1 MTLGSRGGLYTV
13 KHRRE
18 PTASRG
24 HACSRATGADARR
37 QWRIAADAAAF
48 AQDAARGSARGHA
61 AHRHEARLRARRV
74 RHVHGADRRQAGA
87 ELPPPA
93 GPARGPGDHDDRRH
107 GGRVRSSSPPGRLRG
122 VGRGAVR
129 LLHARHP
136 AVRKIAARGKSAPD
150 APGDPRGV
158 GGQPVPVHRLHQNPG
173 GGRARGRPVA
183 MKLVGRPLPK
193 VDAATKVTG
202 RALYADDI
210 VLPRTLHCKIL
221 RSPHPHARILSI
233 DTSGARR
240 IPGVVAVI
248 TGTDLPIKFGILPV
262 TQDERALEHEKVR
275 YVGDPIAAVAA
286 LEEEIAAA
294 ACDAIAVEYEV
305 LEPVMTIDAALQKP
319 KDEPIQDYGG
329 PNNVHKF
336 VALEFGDVDAGFGR
350 AEVIRE
356 DVFFFQGN
364 THLPME
370 QHSAIA
376 TYVDGKVT
384 LWSSTQVVHYVHRAL
399 SKVLELPMH
408 RIRVIG
414 AAHGGGFGGKTDPF
428 AHEIIVCKLAMLTG
442 RPVKCT
448 LTREEVFYAHRGRH
462 PVLMWVRSGV
472 TRDGRITAMHFRS
485 ALDGGAYGS
494 YGVASTF
501 YTGALQTVTY
511 DIPAYRFEGC
521 RVFTNKPPCGPKR
534 GHGTPQPRFAL
545 ELHLEK
551 IALDIGLDP
560 VELKQ
565 RNFVK
570 PNTRTV
576 NWLRVTSCGLDEC
589 TERVIKASRFHD
601 RKTRVGRGMGF
612 AISSYLSGAGT
623 AIYWNDMPHSEVQIK
638 VDRGGVTAYCGAM
651 DIGQGSD
658 SVLATIIAEELGLQP
673 SDIRLVTADTD
684 TTPIDLGSY
693 SSRVTFMAGNAALEA
708 ARKMRALLV
717 EAVAAKTGAEASAID
732 VSEARVGDCSF
743 EEASVLAEA
752 RFGTLTTAGSYTPPK
767 IAGPYKGSGVGPSPA
782 YSYSACVVDLDAD
795 ARTGL
800 IHVNKIWIAHDV
812 GRAINPLLVEGQVE
826 GSVYMGLGEALMEEQ
841 VFRKGL
847 HKWPS
852 MLEYKSPTFLDMP
865 EVKTFIVETDDPEG
879 PYGAKEAGQGPLLP
893 VPPAVSA
900 AVFDALGVWI
910 DEVPVTPEKVIEAL
924 RRKEKGEPP
933 RYGPPRFPSS

>member
-1 MTLGSRGGLYTV
+1 M
-13 KHRRE
+13 
-18 PTASRG
+18 
-24 HACSRATGADARR
+24 
-37 QWRIAADAAAF
+37 
-48 AQDAARGSARGHA
+48 
-61 AHRHEARLRARRV
+61 RV
-74 RHVHGADRRQAGA
+74 
-87 ELPPPA
+87 
-93 GPARGPGDHDDRRH
+93 
-107 GGRVRSSSPPGRLRG
+107 
-122 VGRGAVR
+122 VG
-129 LLHARHP
+129 
-136 AVRKIAARGKSAPD
+136 K
-150 APGDPRGV
+150 
-158 GGQPVPVHRLHQNPG
+158 
-173 GGRARGRPVA
+173 
-183 MKLVGRPLPK
+183 PLPK
-193 VDAATKVTG
+193 VDAAAKVTG
-202 RALYADDI
+202 RAMYADDML
-210 VLPRTLHCKIL
+210 LPRTLHCKIL
-221 RSPHPHARILSI
+221 RSPHPHARILAI
-233 DTSGARR
+233 DTSAARR
-240 IPGVVAVI
+240 IAGVQAVI
-248 TGTDLPIKFGILPV
+248 TGIDLPIKFGILPV

-286 LEEEIAAA
+286 TEEEIAAA
-294 ACDAIAVEYEV
+294 ACDAIEVEYEV
-305 LEPVMTIDAALQKP
+305 LEPVMSIEAALAEP
-319 KDEPIQDYGG
+319 NDERIQDYGG
-329 PNNVHKF
+329 PNNVHKL
-336 VALEFGDVDAGFGR
+336 VALEFGDVDEGFAR
-350 AEVIRE
+350 ADKIRE

-376 TYVDGKVT
+376 TYVGGRVT

-462 PVLMWVRSGV
+462 PVLMWVRTGA
-472 TRDGRITAMHFRS
+472 TKDGRITAMHFRS

-501 YTGALQTVTY
+501 YTGALQPVTY

-534 GHGTPQPRFAL
+534 GHGTPQPRFAI

-551 IALDIGLDP
+551 LAADLGLDGAD
-560 VELKQ
+560 LK
-565 RNFVK
+565 RSNFVK

-576 NWLRVTSCGLDEC
+576 NWLRVTSCGLEEC
-589 TERVIKASRFHD
+589 TERVMEASGYR
-601 RKTRVGRGMGF
+601 TRARRPGHGMGF
-612 AISSYLSGAGT
+612 AISSYMSGAGT

-638 VDRGGVTAYCGAM
+638 VDRGGVTVYCGAM

-658 SVLATIIAEELGLQP
+658 SVLATIVAEELGLQP

-708 ARKMRALLV
+708 ARKMRAMLV
-717 EAVAAKTGAEASAID
+717 EAAGDRID
-732 VSEARVGDCSF
+732 QITF
-743 EEASVLAEA
+743 EEASILAEA
-752 RFGTLTTAGSYTPPK
+752 KFGTLTSAGSYTPPK

-800 IHVNKIWIAHDV
+800 VHVNKIWIAHDV

-865 EVKTFIVETDDPEG
+865 DVQTFIVETNDPEG

-893 VPPAVSA
+893 VPPAVCLA
-900 AVFDALGVWI
+900 LHDALGVWI
-910 DEVPVTPEKVIEAL
+910 DEIPVTPEKVVEAL
-924 RRKEKGEPP
+924 RRKDKGEPP
-933 RYGPPRFPSS
+933 RYGPPHFPDIPYPPVIKVQPPPRDS

>member
-1 MTLGSRGGLYTV
+1 MTAPNNG
-13 KHRRE
+13 
-18 PTASRG
+18 
-24 HACSRATGADARR
+24 
-37 QWRIAADAAAF
+37 F
-48 AQDAARGSARGHA
+48 A
-61 AHRHEARLRARRV
+61 V
-74 RHVHGADRRQAGA
+74 
-87 ELPPPA
+87 
-93 GPARGPGDHDDRRH
+93 
-107 GGRVRSSSPPGRLRG
+107 
-122 VGRGAVR
+122 
-129 LLHARHP
+129 
-136 AVRKIAARGKSAPD
+136 IGKPFPKPD
-150 APGDPRGV
+150 AV
-158 GGQPVPVHRLHQNPG
+158 S
-173 GGRARGRPVA
+173 
-183 MKLVGRPLPK
+183 
-193 VDAATKVTG
+193 KVTG
-202 RALYADDI
+202 RAIYADDM
-210 VLPRTLHCKIL
+210 LPARTLHCRIL

-233 DTSGARR
+233 DTSAARR
-240 IPGVVAVI
+240 MPGVQAVI
-248 TGTDLPIKFGILPV
+248 TGADLPIKFGILPV

-286 LEEEIAAA
+286 VDEEIAAA
-294 ACDAIAVEYEV
+294 ACDAISVEYEV
-305 LEPVMTIDAALQKP
+305 LEPVMSIDEALAET
-319 KDEPIQDYGG
+319 KDERIQDYGG
-329 PNNVHKF
+329 PNNIHKL
-336 VALEFGDVDAGFGR
+336 VALEFGDVDAGFER
-350 AEVIRE
+350 AAHIRE

-376 TYVDGKVT
+376 TFVDGRVT

-399 SKVLELPMH
+399 AKVLELPMN

-462 PVLMWVRSGV
+462 PVLMWVRTGV
-472 TRDGRITAMHFRS
+472 TKDGLITAMHFKT

-534 GHGTPQPRFAL
+534 GHGTPQPRFAM

-551 IALDIGLDP
+551 IAHDLGIDP
-560 VELKQ
+560 VDLKQ

-570 PNTRTV
+570 PMTRTV

-589 TERVIKASRFHD
+589 TERVMTASGYRN
-601 RKTRVGRGMGF
+601 RQRRPGRGLGF

-658 SVLATIIAEELGLQP
+658 SVLAAIVAEELGLQP
-673 SDIRLVTADTD
+673 RDIRLVTADTD

-693 SSRVTFMAGNAALEA
+693 SSRVTFMVGNAALQA
-708 ARKMRALLV
+708 ARKMRGMLVDAV
-717 EAVAAKTGAEASAID
+717 EAKMGSADAVTVAAGRI
-732 VSEARVGDCSF
+732 GDFTF
-743 EEASVLAEA
+743 EEASILAEA
-752 RFGTLTTAGSYTPPK
+752 RFGTLTSAGSYTPPK

-795 ARTGL
+795 ARTG
-800 IHVNKIWIAHDV
+800 IVHINKVWIAHDV
-812 GRAINPLLVEGQVE
+812 GRAINPLLVEGQIE
-826 GSVYMGLGEALMEEQ
+826 GSIYMGLGEALMEEQ
-841 VFRKGL
+841 AFRKGL

-852 MLEYKSPTFLDMP
+852 MLEYKSPTFMDMP
-865 EVKTFIVETDDPEG
+865 EVETFIVETVDPEG

-893 VPPAVSA
+893 VIPAVSS

-910 DEVPVTPEKVIEAL
+910 DEVPVTPEKIVEAL
-924 RRKEKGEPP
+924 RHKEKGEA
-933 RYGPPRFPSS
+933 PRFGPARYPSIPYPDCIKVEPPPKELDRASAASI

>member
-1 MTLGSRGGLYTV
+1 MTKEDG
-13 KHRRE
+13 
-18 PTASRG
+18 
-24 HACSRATGADARR
+24 
-37 QWRIAADAAAF
+37 F
-48 AQDAARGSARGHA
+48 A
-61 AHRHEARLRARRV
+61 V
-74 RHVHGADRRQAGA
+74 
-87 ELPPPA
+87 
-93 GPARGPGDHDDRRH
+93 
-107 GGRVRSSSPPGRLRG
+107 
-122 VGRGAVR
+122 
-129 LLHARHP
+129 
-136 AVRKIAARGKSAPD
+136 IGK
-150 APGDPRGV
+150 
-158 GGQPVPVHRLHQNPG
+158 
-173 GGRARGRPVA
+173 
-183 MKLVGRPLPK
+183 PLPK
-193 VDAATKVTG
+193 PDAVSKVTG
-202 RALYADDI
+202 RAVYADDM
-210 VLPRTLHCKIL
+210 LPARTLHCRIL

-233 DTSGARR
+233 DTSAARR
-240 IPGVVAVI
+240 MPGVQAVI
-248 TGTDLPIKFGILPV
+248 TGADLPIKFGILPV

-275 YVGDPIAAVAA
+275 YVGDPIAAIAA
-286 LEEEIAAA
+286 VDEEIAAA
-294 ACDAIAVEYEV
+294 ACDAISVEYEV
-305 LEPVMTIDAALQKP
+305 LEPVMSIDEALADI
-319 KDEPIQDYGG
+319 KDERIQDYGG
-329 PNNVHKF
+329 PNNIHKL
-336 VALEFGDVDAGFGR
+336 VALEFGDVDGGFEK
-350 AEVIRE
+350 ADHVRE

-370 QHSAIA
+370 QHSAVA
-376 TYVDGKVT
+376 TFVDGRVT

-399 SKVLELPMH
+399 AKVLELPMS

-462 PVLMWVRSGV
+462 PVLMWVRTGV
-472 TRDGRITAMHFRS
+472 TKDGHITAMHFKT

-551 IALDIGLDP
+551 IAHDIGLDP
-560 VELKQ
+560 VDLKQ
-565 RNFVK
+565 ANFVK
-570 PNTRTV
+570 PMTRTV

-589 TERVIKASRFHD
+589 AERVISASGYRNRQRRAGH
-601 RKTRVGRGMGF
+601 GLGF

-638 VDRGGVTAYCGAM
+638 LDRGGVTAFCGAM

-658 SVLATIIAEELGLQP
+658 SVLAAIVAEELGIQAR
-673 SDIRLVTADTD
+673 DVRLVTADTD

-693 SSRVTFMAGNAALEA
+693 SSRVTFMAGNAALQA
-708 ARKMRALLV
+708 ARKMRGMLV
-717 EAVAAKTGAEASAID
+717 EAVAVKTGSAADAVTVADGRI
-732 VSEARVGDCSF
+732 GDFSF
-743 EEASVLAEA
+743 EEASSLAEA
-752 RFGTLTTAGSYTPPK
+752 RFGTLTSAGSYTPPK

-795 ARTGL
+795 PRSGIVHL
-800 IHVNKIWIAHDV
+800 NKVWIAHDV

-841 VFRKGL
+841 AFRKGL

-852 MLEYKSPTFLDMP
+852 MLEYKSPTFMDMP
-865 EVKTFIVETDDPEG
+865 EVETFIVETIDPEG

-893 VPPAVSA
+893 VIPAVSS

-910 DEVPVTPEKVIEAL
+910 DEVPVTPEKIVEAL
-924 RRKEKGEPP
+924 RRKEKGN
-933 RYGPPRFPSS
+933 PPRFGPVRFPAIPYPACIKVEPPPKTLEVGSASTASI

>member
-1 MTLGSRGGLYTV
+1 M
-13 KHRRE
+13 
-18 PTASRG
+18 
-24 HACSRATGADARR
+24 
-37 QWRIAADAAAF
+37 
-48 AQDAARGSARGHA
+48 
-61 AHRHEARLRARRV
+61 RV
-74 RHVHGADRRQAGA
+74 
-87 ELPPPA
+87 
-93 GPARGPGDHDDRRH
+93 
-107 GGRVRSSSPPGRLRG
+107 
-122 VGRGAVR
+122 VG
-129 LLHARHP
+129 
-136 AVRKIAARGKSAPD
+136 K
-150 APGDPRGV
+150 
-158 GGQPVPVHRLHQNPG
+158 
-173 GGRARGRPVA
+173 
-183 MKLVGRPLPK
+183 PLPK
-193 VDAATKVTG
+193 VDAAAKVTG
-202 RALYADDI
+202 RAMYADDML
-210 VLPRTLHCKIL
+210 LPRTLHCKIL
-221 RSPHPHARILSI
+221 RSPHPHARILAI
-233 DTSGARR
+233 DTSAARR
-240 IPGVVAVI
+240 IAGVQAVI
-248 TGTDLPIKFGILPV
+248 TGIDLPIKFGILPV

-286 LEEEIAAA
+286 TEEEIAAA
-294 ACDAIAVEYEV
+294 ACDAIEVEYEV
-305 LEPVMTIDAALQKP
+305 LEPVMSIEAALAEP

-329 PNNVHKF
+329 PNNVHKL
-336 VALEFGDVDAGFGR
+336 VALEFGDVDEGFAR
-350 AEVIRE
+350 ADKIRE

-376 TYVDGKVT
+376 TYVGGRVT

-462 PVLMWVRSGV
+462 PVLMWVRTGA
-472 TRDGRITAMHFRS
+472 TKDGRITAMHFRS

-501 YTGALQTVTY
+501 YTGALQPVTY

-534 GHGTPQPRFAL
+534 GHGTPQPRFAI

-551 IALDIGLDP
+551 LAADLGLDGAD
-560 VELKQ
+560 LK
-565 RNFVK
+565 RSNFVK

-576 NWLRVTSCGLDEC
+576 NWLRVTSCGLEEC
-589 TERVIKASRFHD
+589 TERVMEASGYR
-601 RKTRVGRGMGF
+601 TRARRPGHGMGF
-612 AISSYLSGAGT
+612 AISSYMSGAGT

-638 VDRGGVTAYCGAM
+638 VDRGGVTVYCGAM

-658 SVLATIIAEELGLQP
+658 SVLATIVAEELGLQP

-708 ARKMRALLV
+708 ARKMRAMLV
-717 EAVAAKTGAEASAID
+717 EAAGDRID
-732 VSEARVGDCSF
+732 QITF
-743 EEASVLAEA
+743 EEASILAEA
-752 RFGTLTTAGSYTPPK
+752 KFGTLTSAGSYTPPK

-800 IHVNKIWIAHDV
+800 VHVNKIWIAHDV

-865 EVKTFIVETDDPEG
+865 DVQTFIVETNDPEG

-893 VPPAVSA
+893 VPPAVCLA
-900 AVFDALGVWI
+900 LHDALGVWI
-910 DEVPVTPEKVIEAL
+910 DEIPVTPEKVVEAL
-924 RRKEKGEPP
+924 RRKDKGEPP
-933 RYGPPRFPSS
+933 RYGPPHFPDIPYPPVIKVQPPPRDS

>member
-1 MTLGSRGGLYTV
+1 M
-13 KHRRE
+13 
-18 PTASRG
+18 
-24 HACSRATGADARR
+24 
-37 QWRIAADAAAF
+37 
-48 AQDAARGSARGHA
+48 
-61 AHRHEARLRARRV
+61 RV
-74 RHVHGADRRQAGA
+74 
-87 ELPPPA
+87 
-93 GPARGPGDHDDRRH
+93 
-107 GGRVRSSSPPGRLRG
+107 
-122 VGRGAVR
+122 VG
-129 LLHARHP
+129 
-136 AVRKIAARGKSAPD
+136 K
-150 APGDPRGV
+150 
-158 GGQPVPVHRLHQNPG
+158 
-173 GGRARGRPVA
+173 
-183 MKLVGRPLPK
+183 PLPK
-193 VDAATKVTG
+193 VDSAAKVTG

-210 VLPRTLHCKIL
+210 ALPRTLHCKIL
-221 RSPHPHARILSI
+221 RSPHPHARIVSI
-233 DTSGARR
+233 DTSAARR
-240 IPGVVAVI
+240 IPGVLAVI
-248 TGTDLPIKFGILPV
+248 TGSDLPVKFGILPV

-286 LEEEIAAA
+286 TEEEIAAA

-305 LEPVMTIDAALQKP
+305 LEPVMSIEAALQTP
-319 KDEPIQDYGG
+319 KDERIQDYGG
-329 PNNVHKF
+329 PNNIHKF
-336 VALEFGDVDAGFGR
+336 VSLEFGDVDAGFEG
-350 AEVIRE
+350 ADHIRE
-356 DVFFFQGN
+356 DVLFFQGN

-462 PVLMWVRSGV
+462 PVLMWVRTGV

-551 IALDIGLDP
+551 IAHDIGLDP
-560 VELKQ
+560 VELKR
-565 RNFVK
+565 RNFVQ
-570 PNTRTV
+570 PNTLTV
-576 NWLRVTSCGLDEC
+576 NWLRVTSCGLVEC

-601 RKTRVGRGMGF
+601 RAARPGHGMGF

-623 AIYWNDMPHSEVQIK
+623 AIYWNDMPHSEVQLK
-638 VDRGGVTAYCGAM
+638 VDRGGVTAFCGAM

-658 SVLATIIAEELGLQP
+658 SVLATIIAEELGLEP
-673 SDIRLVTADTD
+673 ADIRLVTADTD

-708 ARKMRALLV
+708 ARKMRAMLV
-717 EAVAAKTGAEASAID
+717 EAVQASGRRID
-732 VSEARVGDCSF
+732 DVTF

-752 RFGTLTTAGSYTPPK
+752 RFGTLTSAGSYTPPK

-795 ARTGL
+795 PRTGL
-800 IHVNKIWIAHDV
+800 IRVNKVWIAHDV

-865 EVKTFIVETDDPEG
+865 EIETFIIETIDPEG

-893 VPPAVSA
+893 VPPAVCA
-900 AVFDALGVWI
+900 AVHDALGIWI
-910 DEVPVTPEKVIEAL
+910 DEIPVTPEKVIEAL
-924 RRKEKGEPP
+924 RRKEKGEPA
-933 RYGPPRFPSS
+933 RYGPQRFPPIPYPAPIKVEPPSKKDAAPAAI

>member
-1 MTLGSRGGLYTV
+1 MSGSPL
-13 KHRRE
+13 
-18 PTASRG
+18 
-24 HACSRATGADARR
+24 
-37 QWRIAADAAAF
+37 
-48 AQDAARGSARGHA
+48 
-61 AHRHEARLRARRV
+61 
-74 RHVHGADRRQAGA
+74 
-87 ELPPPA
+87 
-93 GPARGPGDHDDRRH
+93 ARGPRRET
-107 GGRVRSSSPPGRLRG
+107 
-122 VGRGAVR
+122 AV
-129 LLHARHP
+129 
-136 AVRKIAARGKSAPD
+136 
-150 APGDPRGV
+150 
-158 GGQPVPVHRLHQNPG
+158 
-173 GGRARGRPVA
+173 
-183 MKLVGRPLPK
+183 VGRPLAK
-193 VDAATKVTG
+193 VDAAAKTTG
-202 RALYADDI
+202 RAVYADDM
-210 VLPRTLHCKIL
+210 LPARTLHCRIL
-221 RSPHPHARILSI
+221 RSPHPHARIASI
-233 DTSGARR
+233 DTSAAGR

-248 TGTDLPIKFGILPV
+248 TGADLPVKFGILPV
-262 TQDERALEHEKVR
+262 TQDERALEHEKAR

-286 LEEEIAAA
+286 VDEEIAAA
-294 ACDAIAVEYEV
+294 ACDAIDVEYEV
-305 LEPVMTIDAALQKP
+305 LEPVMSIDAALAPP
-319 KDEPIQDYGG
+319 KDERIHDYGG

-336 VALEFGDVDAGFGR
+336 VALEFGDLEAGFAR
-350 AEVIRE
+350 AAKVRE
-356 DVFFFQGN
+356 DVFFYQGN

-370 QHSAIA
+370 QHSAVA

-408 RIRVIG
+408 RVRVIG

-428 AHEIIVCKLAMLTG
+428 AHEIIVAKLAMLTG

-462 PVLMWVRSGV
+462 PVLMWVRTGA
-472 TRDGRITAMHFRS
+472 DAEGRITAMHFRT

-534 GHGTPQPRFAL
+534 GHGTPQPRFGL
-545 ELHLEK
+545 ELHIEK
-551 IALDIGLDP
+551 LAADLGLDP
-560 VELKQ
+560 TDMKR

-589 TERVIKASRFHD
+589 ALRVLDASRFRNRERRPGH
-601 RKTRVGRGMGF
+601 GMGF

-658 SVLATIIAEELGLQP
+658 SVLATIVAEELGLQP
-673 SDIRLVTADTD
+673 SDVRLVTADTD

-717 EAVAAKTGAEASAID
+717 EAVEAAGKRYEH
-732 VSEARVGDCSF
+732 VSF
-743 EEASVLAEA
+743 EDAAVLGEA

-782 YSYSACVVDLDAD
+782 YSYSACVVDVDAD
-795 ARTGL
+795 ARTG
-800 IHVNKIWIAHDV
+800 IVTVNKVWIAHDV
-812 GRAINPLLVEGQVE
+812 GRAINPTLVEGQVE

-841 VFRKGL
+841 VFRRGL

-865 EVKTFIVETDDPEG
+865 EVETFLIETIDPEG

-893 VPPAVSA
+893 VPPAVCSA
-900 AVFDALGVWI
+900 VHDALGVWI
-910 DEVPVTPEKVIEAL
+910 DEIPVTPEKVLEAL
-924 RRKEKGEPP
+924 RRKEKGEEP
-933 RYGPPRFPSS
+933 RYGPPRFPSIPYPETIKVMPPPKNAATAEA

>member
-1 MTLGSRGGLYTV
+1 M
-13 KHRRE
+13 
-18 PTASRG
+18 
-24 HACSRATGADARR
+24 
-37 QWRIAADAAAF
+37 
-48 AQDAARGSARGHA
+48 
-61 AHRHEARLRARRV
+61 RV
-74 RHVHGADRRQAGA
+74 
-87 ELPPPA
+87 
-93 GPARGPGDHDDRRH
+93 
-107 GGRVRSSSPPGRLRG
+107 
-122 VGRGAVR
+122 
-129 LLHARHP
+129 
-136 AVRKIAARGKSAPD
+136 I
-150 APGDPRGV
+150 
-158 GGQPVPVHRLHQNPG
+158 
-173 GGRARGRPVA
+173 
-183 MKLVGRPLPK
+183 GRPLPK
-193 VDAATKVTG
+193 VDAASKVTG
-202 RALYADDI
+202 RAVYADDM
-210 VLPRTLHCKIL
+210 LPARTLHCKIL

-233 DTSGARR
+233 DTSAARR
-240 IPGVVAVI
+240 IPGVIAVI
-248 TGTDLPIKFGILPV
+248 TGSDLPVKFGILPV

-275 YVGDPIAAVAA
+275 YAGDPIAAVAA
-286 LEEEIAAA
+286 TEEEIAAA
-294 ACDAIAVEYEV
+294 ACDAIDVTYKV
-305 LEPVMTIDAALQKP
+305 LEPVMSIDAALEP
-319 KDEPIQDYGG
+319 AKDERIQDYGG
-329 PNNVHKF
+329 PNNVHKL
-336 VALEFGDVDAGFGR
+336 VALEFGDVDGGFER
-350 AEVIRE
+350 AAHVRE

-376 TYVDGKVT
+376 TYVDGRVT

-399 SKVLELPMH
+399 AKVLELPMN

-428 AHEIIVCKLAMLTG
+428 AHEIIVAKLAMLTG

-448 LTREEVFYAHRGRH
+448 LNREEVFYAHRGRH
-462 PVLMWVRSGV
+462 PVLMWVRTGV
-472 TRDGRITAMHFRS
+472 TPDGRITAMHFRS

-511 DIPAYRFEGC
+511 DLPAYRFEGC

-551 IALDIGLDP
+551 IAQDLGLDP
-560 VELKQ
+560 VDLKR

-576 NWLRVTSCGLDEC
+576 NWLRVTSCGLEEC
-589 TERVIKASRFHD
+589 TDRVIEASGYRERVKRAGH
-601 RKTRVGRGMGF
+601 GMGF

-658 SVLATIIAEELGLQP
+658 SVLATIVAEEFGLQP
-673 SDIRLVTADTD
+673 ADIRLVTADTD

-717 EAVAAKTGAEASAID
+717 EAVEAGGRRFD
-732 VSEARVGDCSF
+732 EVSF
-743 EEASVLAEA
+743 EEASILAEA

-767 IAGPYKGSGVGPSPA
+767 IAGPFKGSGVGPSPA

-800 IHVNKIWIAHDV
+800 LHVNKVWIAHDV

-841 VFRKGL
+841 TFRKGL

-852 MLEYKSPTFLDMP
+852 MLEYKSPTFLDIP
-865 EVKTFIVETDDPEG
+865 EIETFIVETVDPEG

-893 VPPAVSA
+893 VPPALCA
-900 AVFDALGVWI
+900 AVHDALGVWI
-910 DEVPVTPEKVIEAL
+910 DEIPVTPEKIVEAL
-924 RRKEKGEPP
+924 RRKEKGEPA
-933 RYGPPRFPSS
+933 RYGPPHFPSIPYPAAIKVEPPPKDAATAAI

>member
-1 MTLGSRGGLYTV
+1 MSVRDT
-13 KHRRE
+13 
-18 PTASRG
+18 
-24 HACSRATGADARR
+24 
-37 QWRIAADAAAF
+37 
-48 AQDAARGSARGHA
+48 
-61 AHRHEARLRARRV
+61 RV
-74 RHVHGADRRQAGA
+74 
-87 ELPPPA
+87 
-93 GPARGPGDHDDRRH
+93 
-107 GGRVRSSSPPGRLRG
+107 
-122 VGRGAVR
+122 VGKR
-129 LLHARHP
+129 
-136 AVRKIAARGKSAPD
+136 
-150 APGDPRGV
+150 
-158 GGQPVPVHRLHQNPG
+158 
-173 GGRARGRPVA
+173 
-183 MKLVGRPLPK
+183 LPK
-193 VDAATKVTG
+193 VDGATKVTG
-202 RALYADDI
+202 RAVYADDM
-210 VLPRTLHCKIL
+210 LPARTLHCKIL

-233 DTSGARR
+233 DTSAARR
-240 IPGVVAVI
+240 IPGVLAVI
-248 TGTDLPIKFGILPV
+248 TGADLPVKFGILPV
-262 TQDERALEHEKVR
+262 TQDERALEHEKAR
-275 YVGDPIAAVAA
+275 YVGDPIVAVAA
-286 LEEEIAAA
+286 TEEEIAAA
-294 ACDAIAVEYEV
+294 ACDAVEVEYEV
-305 LEPVMTIDAALQKP
+305 LEPVMSIDAALEKP
-319 KDEPIQDYGG
+319 KDERIQEYGG
-329 PNNVHKF
+329 PNNIHKL
-336 VALEFGDVDAGFGR
+336 VALEFGDVEGGFAR
-350 AEVIRE
+350 ADHVRE
-356 DVFFFQGN
+356 DVFFYQGN

-376 TYVDGKVT
+376 TYIDAKVT

-428 AHEIIVCKLAMLTG
+428 AHEIIVAKLAMLTG

-462 PVLMWVRSGV
+462 PVLMWVRTGV

-551 IALDIGLDP
+551 IARDLDIDP
-560 VELKQ
+560 VEMKR

-576 NWLRVTSCGLDEC
+576 NWLRVTSCGLEEC
-589 TERVIKASRFHD
+589 TEKVISASRFRE
-601 RKTRVGRGMGF
+601 RKRTPGHGMGF

-638 VDRGGVTAYCGAM
+638 VDRAGVTAYCGAM

-658 SVLATIIAEELGLQP
+658 SVLATIVAEELGLQP
-673 SDIRLVTADTD
+673 SDVRLVTADTD

-708 ARKMRALLV
+708 AGKMRALLV
-717 EAVAAKTGAEASAID
+717 EAVEAAGKKYEE
-732 VSEARVGDCSF
+732 VSF
-743 EEASVLAEA
+743 EEASILGEA
-752 RFGTLTTAGSYTPPK
+752 RFGTLTVAGSYTPPK

-782 YSYSACVVDLDAD
+782 YSYSACVVDLEAD

-800 IHVNKIWIAHDV
+800 VKVNKVWIAHDV

-865 EVKTFIVETDDPEG
+865 EVETFIVETNDPEG

-893 VPPAVSA
+893 VPPAVCA
-900 AVFDALGVWI
+900 AVHDALGVWI
-910 DEVPVTPEKVIEAL
+910 DEIPVTPEKVVEAL
-924 RRKEKGEPP
+924 RRKDKGEPP
-933 RYGPPRFPSS
+933 RYGPPRFPSIPYPQTIKVDGPVGRQEGTY

>member
-1 MTLGSRGGLYTV
+1 M
-13 KHRRE
+13 
-18 PTASRG
+18 TASSNG
-24 HACSRATGADARR
+24 FSV
-37 QWRIAADAAAF
+37 I
-48 AQDAARGSARGHA
+48 
-61 AHRHEARLRARRV
+61 
-74 RHVHGADRRQAGA
+74 
-87 ELPPPA
+87 
-93 GPARGPGDHDDRRH
+93 
-107 GGRVRSSSPPGRLRG
+107 
-122 VGRGAVR
+122 
-129 LLHARHP
+129 
-136 AVRKIAARGKSAPD
+136 GKPLMKPD
-150 APGDPRGV
+150 AV
-158 GGQPVPVHRLHQNPG
+158 S
-173 GGRARGRPVA
+173 
-183 MKLVGRPLPK
+183 
-193 VDAATKVTG
+193 KVTG
-202 RALYADDI
+202 RAMYADDM
-210 VLPRTLHCKIL
+210 LPARTLHCRIL

-233 DTSGARR
+233 DTSAARR
-240 IPGVVAVI
+240 IPGVHAVI
-248 TGTDLPIKFGILPV
+248 TGADLPIKFGILPV

-286 LEEEIAAA
+286 VDEEIAAA
-294 ACDAIAVEYEV
+294 ACDAISVEYEV
-305 LEPVMTIDAALQKP
+305 LEPVMSIDEALAET
-319 KDEPIQDYGG
+319 KDERIQDYGG
-329 PNNVHKF
+329 PNNIHKL
-336 VALEFGDVDAGFGR
+336 VALEFGDVDGGFAR
-350 AEVIRE
+350 AEHVRE
-356 DVFFFQGN
+356 DLFFFQGN

-376 TYVDGKVT
+376 TFVDGRVT

-399 SKVLELPMH
+399 AKVLELPMN

-462 PVLMWVRSGV
+462 PVLMWVRTGV
-472 TRDGRITAMHFRS
+472 MKDGRITAMHFRT

-501 YTGALQTVTY
+501 YTGVLQTVTY

-551 IALDIGLDP
+551 IAHDIGLDP
-560 VELKQ
+560 VDLKQ

-570 PNTRTV
+570 PMTRTV
-576 NWLRVTSCGLDEC
+576 NWLRVTSCGLEEC
-589 TERVIKASRFHD
+589 TERVMTASGYRN
-601 RKTRVGRGMGF
+601 RKRRAGRGMGF
-612 AISSYLSGAGT
+612 AISTYLSGAGT

-658 SVLATIIAEELGLQP
+658 AVLASIVAEELGIQAA
-673 SDIRLVTADTD
+673 DVRLVTADTD

-693 SSRVTFMAGNAALEA
+693 SSRVTFMAGNAALQA
-708 ARKMRALLV
+708 ARKMRGMLV
-717 EAVAAKTGAEASAID
+717 EAAAAKMGRPND
-732 VSEARVGDCSF
+732 DLGVGGGRIGDFSF
-743 EEASVLAEA
+743 EEASILAEA
-752 RFGTLTTAGSYTPPK
+752 RFGTLTSAGSYTPPK

-782 YSYSACVVDLDAD
+782 YSYTACVVDLDAD

-800 IHVNKIWIAHDV
+800 IHLNKVWIAHDV

-841 VFRKGL
+841 AFRKGL

-865 EVKTFIVETDDPEG
+865 EIETFIVETVDPEG

-893 VPPAVSA
+893 VIPAVSS
-900 AVFDALGVWI
+900 AVYDALGVWI
-910 DEVPVTPEKVIEAL
+910 DEVPVTPEKIVEAL
-924 RRKEKGEPP
+924 RRKEKGEPA
-933 RYGPPRFPSS
+933 RFGPSRFPAIPYPACIKVEPPPKELEVDR

>member
-1 MTLGSRGGLYTV
+1 M
-13 KHRRE
+13 
-18 PTASRG
+18 
-24 HACSRATGADARR
+24 
-37 QWRIAADAAAF
+37 
-48 AQDAARGSARGHA
+48 
-61 AHRHEARLRARRV
+61 RV
-74 RHVHGADRRQAGA
+74 
-87 ELPPPA
+87 
-93 GPARGPGDHDDRRH
+93 
-107 GGRVRSSSPPGRLRG
+107 
-122 VGRGAVR
+122 VG
-129 LLHARHP
+129 
-136 AVRKIAARGKSAPD
+136 K
-150 APGDPRGV
+150 
-158 GGQPVPVHRLHQNPG
+158 
-173 GGRARGRPVA
+173 
-183 MKLVGRPLPK
+183 PLPK
-193 VDAATKVTG
+193 VDAAAKVTG
-202 RALYADDI
+202 RAVYADDML
-210 VLPRTLHCKIL
+210 LPRTLHCKIL

-233 DTSGARR
+233 DTSAARR
-240 IPGVVAVI
+240 IPGVQAVI
-248 TGTDLPIKFGILPV
+248 TGADLPVKFGILPV

-286 LEEEIAAA
+286 TEEEIAAA
-294 ACDAIAVEYEV
+294 ACDAIVVTYEG
-305 LEPVMTIDAALQKP
+305 LEPVMSIEAALSAP
-319 KDEPIQDYGG
+319 KDERIQDYGG
-329 PNNVHKF
+329 PNNIHKL
-336 VALEFGDVDAGFGR
+336 VALEFGDVDGGLAR
-350 AEVIRE
+350 ADHIRE

-399 SKVLELPMH
+399 AKVLELPMN

-428 AHEIIVCKLAMLTG
+428 AHEIIVSKLAMLTG

-448 LTREEVFYAHRGRH
+448 LSREEVFYAHRGRH
-462 PVLMWVRSGV
+462 PVLMWVRTGV
-472 TRDGRITAMHFRS
+472 TSDGRITAMHFRS

-551 IALDIGLDP
+551 IADDLGLDP
-560 VELKQ
+560 VELKR

-576 NWLRVTSCGLDEC
+576 NWLRVTSCGLVQC
-589 TERVIKASRFHD
+589 TDAVINASRFHD
-601 RKTRVGRGMGF
+601 RGKRPGHGMGF

-658 SVLATIIAEELGLQP
+658 SVLATIVAEELGLQP
-673 SDIRLVTADTD
+673 ADVRLVTADTD

-708 ARKMRALLV
+708 ARKMRTMLAG
-717 EAVAAKTGAEASAID
+717 AVAAKAGGDASEIEFRD
-732 VSEARVGDCSF
+732 GRIGGFSF
-743 EEASVLAEA
+743 EEACVLAES
-752 RFGTLTTAGSYTPPK
+752 RYGTLTSAGSYTPPR

-782 YSYSACVVDLDAD
+782 YSYSACVVDLDVD
-795 ARTGL
+795 TRTGL
-800 IHVNKIWIAHDV
+800 IHVNRVWIAHDV

-841 VFRKGL
+841 TFRKGL

-865 EVKTFIVETDDPEG
+865 EVETFIVETIDAEG

-893 VPPAVSA
+893 VPPAVCSA
-900 AVFDALGVWI
+900 VHDAIGVWI
-910 DEVPVTPEKVIEAL
+910 DEIPVTPEKVIEAL
-924 RRKEKGEPP
+924 RRREKGEPP
-933 RYGPPRFPSS
+933 RYGPPHFPSIPYPPTIKVEPPEKDASTAAI